1 MVPAR
6 GRTSSSLE
14 GVAGEYT
21 FDASFTPNAEAM
33 PSQTHSAELS
43 ANPAAC
49 GREFLTVLELGL
61 AKARSDCVNGDG
73 ASSLSAGPPNT
84 VPPGV
89 GETFDSRPTS
99 PASPSYSPRT
109 SPEVSDDEMDHD
121 DRAIGLASVAE
132 VRLLEIFPTRM
143 PSFEAILHWTEF
155 FLLGEYAYK
164 DVPCHA
170 LEQIVEHFVQLRRNM
185 GPTVRLEEDNGA
197 SSSSTQSEG

>member
-6 GRTSSSLE
+6 GRTSSTHG
-14 GVAGEYT
+14 GVAGEYA
-21 FDASFTPNAEAM
+21 FDASYTPNAEAM
-33 PSQTHSAELS
+33 PSQIRSAELS
-43 ANPAAC
+43 AKPAAC

-73 ASSLSAGPPNT
+73 ASSLSAGPPDT

-89 GETFDSRPTS
+89 GETFDSRPAS
-99 PASPSYSPRT
+99 PASPSYSPEA
-109 SPEVSDDEMDHD
+109 SPEVSDDDMDHN

-132 VRLLEIFPTRM
+132 VRLQEIFPASM

-164 DVPCHA
+164 NVTCHA
-170 LEQIVEHFVQLRRNM
+170 LEQIVKHFVQLRRNM
-185 GPTVRLEEDNGA
+185 GPTVPPEDENGV
-197 SSSSTQSEG
+197 SSSSAQSE

>member
-1 MVPAR
+1 MPATSGR
-6 GRTSSSLE
+6 G
-14 GVAGEYT
+14 
-21 FDASFTPNAEAM
+21 
-33 PSQTHSAELS
+33 
-43 ANPAAC
+43 
-49 GREFLTVLELGL
+49 FLTVLELGL

-99 PASPSYSPRT
+99 PASPSYSPET

-185 GPTVRLEEDNGA
+185 GPTVPPEDENGA
-197 SSSSTQSEG
+197 SSSSAQSE

>member
-1 MVPAR
+1 MVPAH
-6 GRTSSSLE
+6 GRIGSTP
-14 GVAGEYT
+14 GGITGEYA
-21 FDASFTPNAEAM
+21 FDTSYAHNTEAL
-33 PSQTHSAELS
+33 PSQSESAELS

-49 GREFLTVLELGL
+49 GRDFLTVLELGL

-164 DVPCHA
+164 DVTCHA
-170 LEQIVEHFVQLRRNM
+170 LEQIVKHFVQLRRNM
-185 GPTVRLEEDNGA
+185 GPNVPPEDENGA
-197 SSSSTQSEG
+197 SSSSAQSE